1 MMTYI
6 EMIEMVLRSQ
16 DILNDDKSKFIASII
31 NEEKAKSIMKGLKM
45 VVSVGGKLLSIIDV
59 NKR

>member
-16 DILNDDKSKFIASII
+16 DILNDDKLKFITSII
-31 NEEKAKSIMKGLKM
+31 NEEKAKSYNEGFKNGCQCGEEA
-45 VVSVGGKLLSIIDV
+45 VERYRFG
-59 NKR
+59 

>member
-31 NEEKAKSIMKGLKM
+31 NEEKTKSYNEGFKNGCQR
-45 VVSVGGKLLSIIDV
+45 GKEAV
-59 NKR
+59 KHYRFG

>member
-16 DILNDDKSKFIASII
+16 DILNDDKSKCIASII
-31 NEEKAKSIMKGLKM
+31 NEEKAKSNNEGFKNGCQRGREAVKHY
-45 VVSVGGKLLSIIDV
+45 
-59 NKR
+59 RCE

>member
-1 MMTYI
+1 MTCM

-31 NEEKAKSIMKGLKM
+31 NEEKAKSYNEGLKR
-45 VVSVGGKLLSIIDV
+45 GKLLSIIDV

>member
-16 DILNDDKSKFIASII
+16 DILNDDKLKFIASII
-31 NEEKAKSIMKGLKM
+31 NEEKVKSYNEGFKNGCQR
-45 VVSVGGKLLSIIDV
+45 GKEAV
-59 NKR
+59 KHYKFG

>member
-1 MMTYI
+1 MTYI

-31 NEEKAKSIMKGLKM
+31 KEEKEK
-45 VVSVGGKLLSIIDV
+45 
-59 NKR
+59 

>member
-31 NEEKAKSIMKGLKM
+31 NEEKAKSYNEGLKM
-45 VVSVGGKLLSIIDV
+45 AVSVGGKLLSIIDV

>member
-1 MMTYI
+1 MMTYM

-31 NEEKAKSIMKGLKM
+31 NEEKAKSYNEGFKNGCQRGREAVKHY
-45 VVSVGGKLLSIIDV
+45 
-59 NKR
+59 